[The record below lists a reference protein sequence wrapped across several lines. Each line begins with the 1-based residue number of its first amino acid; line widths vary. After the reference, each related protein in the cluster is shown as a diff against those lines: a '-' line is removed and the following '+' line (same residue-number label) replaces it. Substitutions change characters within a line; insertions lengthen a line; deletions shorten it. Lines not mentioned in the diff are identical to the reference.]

1 MVLRPRLRPLLP
13 TLLLPDQLAAGA
25 GGHIYTIST
34 ISEHLII
41 QGREYE
47 LLTSAVAV
55 ADLSRSLLIHID
67 NQKCIYL
74 LILIHPRLQF
84 RQVLADWPGLRA
96 AAGRGHGGRGA
107 EAGAHR
113 AVPHAHPGGQGDH
126 TDHLDI
132 PDPCPLLLQV
142 YAELTVT
149 CLEEDSFLIVTGGG
163 SELHDL
169 RRLREVTCRIST

>member
-1 MVLRPRLRPLLP
+1 MVLRPRIRPLLP
-13 TLLLPDQLAAGA
+13 TLLLPHELAAGA
-25 GGHIYTIST
+25 GGSISTIST
-34 ISEHLII
+34 ISENLRNV

-55 ADLSRSLLIHID
+55 ADLSRSLSIHIY
-67 NQKCIYL
+67 NQTCIN

-96 AAGRGHGGRGA
+96 AAGRGHGGGGA

-113 AVPHAHPGGQGDH
+113 AVPHADPGGQGDH